1 MSVRVRR
8 VMIAA
13 VAAAMSVG
21 LSAGVVAA
29 ASHPTSAQR
38 VVADNHWCC

>member
-1 MSVRVRR
+1 MSARLRR
-8 VMIAA
+8 AVIAT
-13 VAAAMSVG
+13 VAAALSVG

-29 ASHPTSAQR
+29 ASHPTSSQR

>member
-1 MSVRVRR
+1 MSARIRR

-13 VAAAMSVG
+13 VAAALSAG
-21 LSAGVVAA
+21 LSAGVAVAG
-29 ASHPTSAQR
+29 SHSSSSQR